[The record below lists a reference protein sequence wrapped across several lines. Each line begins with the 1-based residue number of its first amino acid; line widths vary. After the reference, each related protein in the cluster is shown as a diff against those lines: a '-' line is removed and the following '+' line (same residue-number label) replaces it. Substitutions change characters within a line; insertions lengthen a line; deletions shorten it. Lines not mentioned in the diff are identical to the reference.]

1 MSKRGR
7 RPKGSALV
15 EKYAGSDEAKSRL
28 KMILATVAGEMT
40 VAEACQQLGVSETRF
55 CQIRDEAYG
64 GALLELEAGVPGRPR
79 VETTEE
85 QKQIGQLEAQ
95 VKRLKIELWAAEIRT
110 KIAVVMPQ
118 VLTVSRE
125 EIKKSLE
132 DEGILPRDG
141 KEPEKKPGHGG
152 GTPDK

>member
-1 MSKRGR
+1 MSKKGR

-15 EKYAGSDEAKSRL
+15 EKYDGTDEAKERL
-28 KMILATVAGEMT
+28 KTILATVAGEMT

-55 CQIRDEAYG
+55 FQLRDEALKS
-64 GALLELEAGVPGRPR
+64 ALKDLELGMPGRPR

-95 VKRLKIELWAAEIRT
+95 VRRLKIELWAAEIRT

-132 DEGILPRDG
+132 DEGILPREDT
-141 KEPEKKPGHGG
+141 KKPDHGG